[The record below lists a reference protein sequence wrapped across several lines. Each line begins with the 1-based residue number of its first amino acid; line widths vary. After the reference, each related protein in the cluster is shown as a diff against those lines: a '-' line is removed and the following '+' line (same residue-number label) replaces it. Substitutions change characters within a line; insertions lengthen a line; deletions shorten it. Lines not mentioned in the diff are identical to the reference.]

1 MTRKQTQTRE
11 QAAVEQERRNPDI
24 DAVDQRDGDGY
35 KVGPGCP
42 PKEYQFKP
50 GESGNPNGQPKH
62 RTNLWVYFTQ
72 YMAMT
77 ADERAKVDRTKL
89 TAAQETALKMV
100 EQAVKGKGCG
110 FERLARYIVNREE
123 GKAAEHLVLDEGVG
137 LSHEECEQL
146 RAQMRMTTWAG
157 LAAPGKPQE

>member
-1 MTRKQTQTRE
+1 MARKRQQGNESTNAE
-11 QAAVEQERRNPDI
+11 EAAQNPDI
-24 DAVDQRDGDGY
+24 HAVDQRDGDGY

-123 GKAAEHLVLDEGVG
+123 GKAAEHLILDNSTN

-146 RAQMRMTTWAG
+146 RVQMREFIEANAG
-157 LAAPGKPQE
+157 QRSKPV

>member
-1 MTRKQTQTRE
+1 MAHESPQESE
-11 QAAVEQERRNPDI
+11 QGTVGQGGQNPDF
-24 DAVDQRDGDGY
+24 DAVDQGDSDGY

-62 RTNLWVYFTQ
+62 RTNLWTYFTQ

-77 ADERAKVDRTKL
+77 ADERAKVDRTAL

-100 EQAVKGKGCG
+100 EKAVKGKGCG

-123 GKAAEHLVLDEGVG
+123 GKTAERIILGTGTD
-137 LSHEECEQL
+137 LSDVECQEL
-146 RAQMRMTTWAG
+146 RALLRG
-157 LAAPGKPQE
+157 NHKE